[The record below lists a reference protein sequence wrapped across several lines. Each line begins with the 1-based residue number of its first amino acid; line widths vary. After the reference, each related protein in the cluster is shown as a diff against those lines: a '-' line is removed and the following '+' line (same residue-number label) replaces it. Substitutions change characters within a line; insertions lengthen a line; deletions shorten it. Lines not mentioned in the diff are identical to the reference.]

1 MNVEEQLKQMTT
13 KQHLHEYV
21 CRGLFERKGA
31 LSYIGHLDLKAVF
44 ERALRRAELPLLY
57 TQGFNPRPMLEFALP
72 LGVGIDTEGDWVDV
86 AMEVPLDPDEY
97 VKRINEELPDGV
109 RVIRAVSID
118 EPKKSLMSVVT
129 CAEYRIEAPGITAA
143 LLDVFAKEQVET
155 TKKSKGREVKTDIRP
170 LLIKPLTSSTPD
182 RAEYMCFAGSQQ
194 NLRPDVLL
202 KAICE
207 STGYDSAAAAEARIT
222 RLALYGGTCPD
233 LTSIEGLT

>member
-1 MNVEEQLKQMTT
+1 MNAEEQLKLMTT
-13 KQHLHEYV
+13 KTHQHEYV

-86 AMEVPLDPDEY
+86 VMEVPVDPDEY
-97 VKRINEELPDGV
+97 VSRINAELPEGLK
-109 RVIRAVSID
+109 VIRAVSLD

-129 CAEYRIEAPGITAA
+129 CAEYRIEAPGITEAVLKLFDMEHA
-143 LLDVFAKEQVET
+143 ET

-170 LLIKPLTSSTPD
+170 LLIKPLTSSTAD
-182 RAEYMCFAGSQQ
+182 SAEYMCYAGSQQ

-202 KAICE
+202 KALCE
-207 STGYDSAAAAEARIT
+207 LAGYDLEKAAEARIT
-222 RLALYGGTCPD
+222 RLALHGGEYPD
-233 LTSIEGLT
+233 ICSIEGLV

>member
-1 MNVEEQLKQMTT
+1 MNAEEQLKEMTR
-13 KQHLHEYV
+13 KQHQHEYV

-86 AMEVPLDPDEY
+86 AMEVPLDPEEY
-97 VKRINEELPDGV
+97 VRRINEELPDGV
-109 RVIRAVSID
+109 RVIRAVSLD

-129 CAEYRIEAPGITAA
+129 CAEYRIEAPGITDA
-143 LLDVFAKEQVET
+143 LLKVFAQEQVET
-155 TKKSKGREVKTDIRP
+155 TKKSKGREVRTDIRP
-170 LLIKPLTSSTPD
+170 LLIKPLTSSAPD
-182 RAEYMCFAGSQQ
+182 SAEYMCYAGSQQ

-207 STGYDSAAAAEARIT
+207 CTGYDSALASEARIT
-222 RLALYGGTCPD
+222 RLALYGGNYPD
-233 LTSIEGLT
+233 ITSIEGLT

>member
-1 MNVEEQLKQMTT
+1 MNAEEQLKQMTT
-13 KQHLHEYV
+13 KLHQHEYV

-97 VKRINEELPDGV
+97 VRRVNEELPDGV
-109 RVIRAVSID
+109 HVIRAVSLD

-129 CAEYRIEAPGITAA
+129 CAEYRIEAPGITDA
-143 LLDVFAKEQVET
+143 LLNVFAQEHVET
-155 TKKSKGREVKTDIRP
+155 TKKSKGREVTTDIRP

-182 RAEYMCFAGSQQ
+182 RAEYMCYAGSQQ

-207 STGYDSAAAAEARIT
+207 TTGYSSETAAEARIT
-222 RLALYGGTCPD
+222 RLALYGGIYPD
-233 LTSIEGLT
+233 ITSVGVIV

>member
-1 MNVEEQLKQMTT
+1 MNAEEQLKLMTT
-13 KQHLHEYV
+13 KTHQHQYV

-72 LGVGIDTEGDWVDV
+72 LGVGIDTEGDWMDV
-86 AMEVPLDPDEY
+86 AMEVPLDTEEY
-97 VKRINEELPDGV
+97 VAKINAELPEGLKV
-109 RVIRAVSID
+109 LRAVGLD

-129 CAEYRIEAPGITAA
+129 CAEYRIEAPGITEYV
-143 LLDVFAKEQVET
+143 LKLFAQEQVET

-170 LLIKPLTSSTPD
+170 LLIKPLTSSAPD
-182 RAEYMCFAGSQQ
+182 KAEYMCYAGSQQ
-194 NLRPDVLL
+194 NLRPDVFL

-207 STGYDSAAAAEARIT
+207 HTGYDSALASEARIT
-222 RLALYGGTCPD
+222 RLALHGGTYPD
-233 LTSIEGLT
+233 ICSIEGLV

>member
-1 MNVEEQLKQMTT
+1 MNAEEQLKEMTR
-13 KQHLHEYV
+13 KQHQHEYV

-86 AMEVPLDPDEY
+86 VMEVPMDPEEY
-97 VKRINEELPDGV
+97 VRRINEELPEGV
-109 RVIRAVSID
+109 HVIRAVSLD

-129 CAEYRIEAPGITAA
+129 CAEYRIEAPGITDAIIN
-143 LLDVFAKEQVET
+143 VFAQEHVET
-155 TKKSKGREVKTDIRP
+155 TKKSKGKEVKTDIRP

-182 RAEYMCFAGSQQ
+182 AAEYMCFAGSQQ

-202 KAICE
+202 KAVCE
-207 STGYDSAAAAEARIT
+207 CTGYDSAKAAEARVT
-222 RLALYGGTCPD
+222 RLALYGGTYPD

>member
-182 RAEYMCFAGSQQ
+182 RAEYMCFAGSQL

-202 KAICE
+202 KAVCE
-207 STGYDSAAAAEARIT
+207 STGYDSAVAAEARIT
-222 RLALYGGTCPD
+222 RLALYGGNYPD
-233 LTSIEGLT
+233 LASIEGFT

>member
-1 MNVEEQLKQMTT
+1 MNAEEQLKEMTR
-13 KQHLHEYV
+13 KQHQHEYV

-44 ERALRRAELPLLY
+44 ERALRRVQLPLLY

-86 AMEVPLDPDEY
+86 AMEVPLDPEEY
-97 VKRINEELPDGV
+97 VRRINEELPDGV
-109 RVIRAVSID
+109 RVIRAVSLD

-129 CAEYRIEAPGITAA
+129 CAEYRIEAPGITDA
-143 LLDVFAKEQVET
+143 LLKVFAQEQVET

-170 LLIKPLTSSTPD
+170 LLIKPLTSSAPD
-182 RAEYMCFAGSQQ
+182 SAEYMCYAGSQQ

-207 STGYDSAAAAEARIT
+207 CTGYDSALASEARIT
-222 RLALYGGTCPD
+222 RLALYGGNYPD
-233 LTSIEGLT
+233 ITSIEGLT

>member
-1 MNVEEQLKQMTT
+1 MNAEEQLKLMTT
-13 KQHLHEYV
+13 KTHQHEYV

-86 AMEVPLDPDEY
+86 VMQVPVDPDEY
-97 VKRINEELPDGV
+97 VRRINEELPAGC
-109 RVIRAVSID
+109 RVICAVSLD

-129 CAEYRIEAPGITAA
+129 CAEYRIEAPGITDA
-143 LLDVFAKEQVET
+143 LLKLFAQESVET
-155 TKKSKGREVKTDIRP
+155 TKKSKGREIKVDIRP
-170 LLIKPLTSSTPD
+170 LLIKPLTSSKPD
-182 RAEYMCFAGSQQ
+182 AAEYMCYAGSQQ

-202 KAICE
+202 KALCE
-207 STGYDSAAAAEARIT
+207 TVGYDEAEASEARIT
-222 RLALYGGTCPD
+222 RLALYGGEYPD
-233 LTSIEGLT
+233 ITSIEGLL